1 MLLEGCD
8 ENKETINSVI
18 SKLYRKAEFDL
29 SKAQRAIVFLDGM
42 DKIGANANISE
53 NGRKQVNSKVMD
65 ESFFHERKN
74 LLYRQ
79 TRILTPKIKFSGS
92 QGNSS
97 SSGRDHT

>member
-65 ESFFHERKN
+65 ESFPHFWP
-74 LLYRQ
+74 LFY
-79 TRILTPKIKFSGS
+79 TFFAFFSRVLES
-92 QGNSS
+92 LSLI
-97 SSGRDHT
+97 